1 MKSQKNIIPNSIWE
15 ILLILLGTA
24 GIYLLIYFLLTLLLL
39 GINFSFWSELTSI
52 GKIPIRKAIFVA
64 IDLYI
69 LTMVMHI
76 LPLTNKAWNFFLFKI
91 SWIRDMMNSD

>member
-1 MKSQKNIIPNSIWE
+1 
-15 ILLILLGTA
+15 
-24 GIYLLIYFLLTLLLL
+24 
-39 GINFSFWSELTSI
+39 LTSI